1 LAQPI
6 QQASLG
12 DERIDAANSNAYADR
27 KFASF
32 CAAAAGSSTVRK
44 STFMQLQGDH
54 KVADKFGS
62 IDR

>member
-1 LAQPI
+1 
-6 QQASLG
+6 
-12 DERIDAANSNAYADR
+12 
-27 KFASF
+27 
-32 CAAAAGSSTVRK
+32 VRK